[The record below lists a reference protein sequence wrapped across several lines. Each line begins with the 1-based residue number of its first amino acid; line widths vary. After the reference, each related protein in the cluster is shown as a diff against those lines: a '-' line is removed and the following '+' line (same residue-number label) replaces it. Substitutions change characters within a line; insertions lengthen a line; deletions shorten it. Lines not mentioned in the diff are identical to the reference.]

1 MVTHYSSLT
10 LYRRLMSYVRPYW
23 PHIVGIFL
31 IDLLSTPL
39 ALLKPLGLKIAVDCV
54 VGSKPLP
61 GPLAAVMPDSIAHSV
76 PRLLFVAVVLQIL
89 VVLLIQLQELA
100 HHVLSTYTGEALTLK
115 FREHLFRH
123 LQRLSIAFH
132 DSRGLADSVY
142 RIQHDAPSI
151 QMIMVQGLMPFL
163 SAAVMLATMFYV
175 MARLNWQLA
184 LVALAI
190 APFLAILIG
199 SYDRLTEGKY
209 GQVNKIESS
218 AMKVVQETLGAIRVV
233 KAFGRED
240 RENARFVRYSNTG
253 IRAHLRVA
261 YAEGLL
267 GLVMNLTTAVGTAL
281 VLYIGIRGVLAGS
294 LTLGDLLMVMAY
306 LLELYGPL
314 ETISAQIATL
324 EGSMAGVRR
333 VVQVL
338 DEPSEV
344 LERLHALS
352 LHRARGTVE
361 FRDVSFSYEESHPIL
376 RNLSVVIRAG
386 TRVGIAGKTGAGKTT
401 LVTLLNR
408 FYDPTSGEILLDG
421 VDLRD
426 YKLADLRRQ
435 FALVLQEPV
444 LFSTTIAE
452 NIAYGRLGARDA
464 EIVEAAKAANAH
476 DFIMRLPK
484 GYQTRVGERGMRV
497 SGGER
502 QRISLARAFLKN
514 APILILDEPTSS
526 VDVKTEAVIMDAM
539 ERLMHGRTTFFI
551 SHRLNT
557 LNSCDIVLSLE
568 GGRLAHVPADLAAA
582 ARSAPGVLPAEAPTG
597 PRL

>member
-1 MVTHYSSLT
+1 
-10 LYRRLMSYVRPYW
+10 MSYARPYW
-23 PHIVGIFL
+23 VDILGIFL

-61 GPLAAVMPDSIAHSV
+61 GPLAVVTPDSIAHSV
-76 PRLLFVAVVLQIL
+76 PRLLVLAVALQIL

-100 HHVLSTYTGEALTLK
+100 IHTLSTYTGEALTLK

-123 LQRLSIAFH
+123 LQRLSISFH
-132 DSRGLADSVY
+132 DSRSIADSVY

-151 QMIMVQGLMPFL
+151 QMITVHGLMPFL
-163 SAAVMLATMFYV
+163 SAGLMLVAMIYV

-199 SYDRLTEGKY
+199 TYDRQTEGQY

-240 RENARFVRYSNTG
+240 RENARFVRYANTG
-253 IRAHLRVA
+253 VRAHVRVA
-261 YAEGLL
+261 FAEGVL
-267 GLVMNLTTAVGTAL
+267 GLLLNLTTAAGTAL
-281 VLYIGIRGVLAGS
+281 VLYIGIRSVLTGS
-294 LTLGDLLMVMAY
+294 LTLGELLMVMAY

-314 ETISAQIATL
+314 ETISTQIATI
-324 EGSMAGVRR
+324 EGSMAGARR
-333 VVQVL
+333 VVEVL
-338 DEPSEV
+338 DEPPEV
-344 LERLHALS
+344 LERPHALP
-352 LHRARGTVE
+352 LDRAEGRVE
-361 FRDVSFSYEESHPIL
+361 FRDVSFGYEASHPIL
-376 RNLSVVIRAG
+376 RGLSVIIPAG
-386 TRVGIAGKTGAGKTT
+386 IRVGIAGKTGVGKTT
-401 LVTLLNR
+401 LVSLLNR
-408 FYDPTSGEILLDG
+408 FYDPSSGEILLDG
-421 VDLRD
+421 MDLRH

-452 NIAYGRLGARDA
+452 NITYGRLGASQH
-464 EIVEAAKAANAH
+464 EIVEAAKAADAH
-476 DFIMRLPK
+476 DFIMHLPK

-526 VDVKTEAVIMDAM
+526 VDVKTEAVIMDAV
-539 ERLMHGRTTFFI
+539 ERLMRGRTTFFI

-557 LNSCDIVLSLE
+557 LQNCDIVISLDN
-568 GGRLAHVPADLAAA
+568 GRFADA
-582 ARSAPGVLPAEAPTG
+582 PAEPGTQQG
-597 PRL
+597 LQSSIG